1 MQDSKVSSNYVRTGR
16 VNRGRR
22 NLASRERTQLKKK
35 KKFKKPQNN
44 EKTLLSKNE
53 EHSLTEVIK
62 WLIIK
67 PDFIPV
73 PKCIKH
79 TGQLSKRMAPFALLF
94 LHSSGLLLQALQL
107 GISRGGVPI
116 IPTAQSW
123 SLYAGTAPGCHN

>member
-35 KKFKKPQNN
+35 KKKLKKTPKQQ
-44 EKTLLSKNE
+44 KTLLSKNE

-79 TGQLSKRMAPFALLF
+79 TGQLSKEWPRLLYYSCIAL
-94 LHSSGLLLQALQL
+94 
-107 GISRGGVPI
+107 
-116 IPTAQSW
+116 
-123 SLYAGTAPGCHN
+123 GCYCRLSNWASAEVGFQ